1 MDSGINARY
10 LASSEFIDFLP
21 DQLVDEWLI
30 IESSHKREIVY
41 FIVNANI
48 LRVIITFMSPD
59 PDCGQDASV
68 LLIVLNTK
76 AAKERTKDKKL
87 ITTKKN
93 CKNVNVNIL
102 GFKKFEFLK
111 FLNEK

>member
-1 MDSGINARY
+1 MDSGVNARY

-30 IESSHKREIVY
+30 VESSHKREIVY

-68 LLIVLNTK
+68 LLIDLNTK
-76 AAKERTKDKKL
+76 AAKERTKDAR
-87 ITTKKN
+87 
-93 CKNVNVNIL
+93 
-102 GFKKFEFLK
+102 LK
-111 FLNEK
+111 IRTFTVEDRLHATMLSWCVSIS

>member
-1 MDSGINARY
+1 M
-10 LASSEFIDFLP
+10 
-21 DQLVDEWLI
+21 DEWLI
-30 IESSHKREIVY
+30 VESSHKREIVY

-76 AAKERTKDKKL
+76 IRTFTAEDRL
-87 ITTKKN
+87 LQ
-93 CKNVNVNIL
+93 CSPCVSPYR
-102 GFKKFEFLK
+102 E
-111 FLNEK
+111 